1 MTTINLTKR
10 SGDRCVSVSLSELLQ
25 LSSSAKQLS
34 LAALRPKST
43 HSGQRVS
50 RLLARGMEF
59 AESRRYQSGDDIR
72 NMDWRVTARTGK
84 AHTKLFAVEKERQV
98 LLALDLRSPM
108 FFATKGVFKSVQ
120 ASLIAGT
127 FGWKAIHM
135 GDRFGGMIFDNDTV
149 YECRPALGKKGLF
162 PFLHEMAERTHS
174 PQQKKV
180 KTLTESE
187 SSIDRA
193 IAGIRKMATPGS
205 LVFVVSDFRNLSS
218 DSCDALLQISRHC
231 DLHLCFIYDSF
242 EAALPINAI
251 YPVTSGGRELQL
263 NTYDKNKLL
272 RYHQQ
277 YLERRN
283 KIANLSQHRHI
294 SFMECSTEEDFLLV
308 LRKCFN

>member
-1 MTTINLTKR
+1 MTTTNQKR
-10 SGDRCVSVSLSELLQ
+10 SGDQCVSVSLSELLQ
-25 LSSSAKQLS
+25 LSISAKQLS
-34 LAALRPKST
+34 LSALRPKST
-43 HSGQRVS
+43 LSGQRVS

-98 LLALDLRSPM
+98 LLAVDLRSPM

-120 ASLIAGT
+120 AALMTGFI
-127 FGWKAIHM
+127 GWKAVQA
-135 GDRFGGMIFDNDTV
+135 GDRLGGMIFDNESLF
-149 YECRPALGKKGLF
+149 ECRPALGKKGLF
-162 PFLHEMAERTHS
+162 PLLHEMAERTHS
-174 PQQKKV
+174 FPQKSVPVSTQ
-180 KTLTESE
+180 TD

-205 LVFVVSDFRNLSS
+205 LVFVVSDFRQLSS

-231 DLHLCFIYDSF
+231 DLHLCFIYDPF
-242 EAALPINAI
+242 EAALPKNGH
-251 YPVTSGGRELQL
+251 YPVTSEGRELQL
-263 NTYDKNKLL
+263 NTHDKAGLM

-283 KIANLSQHRHI
+283 KVANLSQHRHI
-294 SFMECSTEEDFLLV
+294 SFMECSTDEDCFFV